1 MITKTPDIVQSQL
14 LKVLSQLSL
23 PQQEEVLKYALL
35 LHKKQKFQDW
45 DSISDQEAA
54 DIKAEFADQD
64 LAYSEGILSDY
75 LYQLQQEDVK

>member
-23 PQQEEVLKYALL
+23 PKQEEVLKYALL
-35 LHKKQKFQDW
+35 LHKKQQFQDW

-54 DIKAEFADQD
+54 DIKAEFYDQD

-75 LYQLQQEDVK
+75 LYQLQQEDVI